1 MMLVSF
7 FFFSFPA
14 SGQAP
19 WLGEAR
25 EAKNASL

>member
-1 MMLVSF
+1 MMLVS

-19 WLGEAR
+19 RLGEAR